1 MLGLAWHEG
10 EKIELFEGGGWGK
23 IVFID
28 QTK

>member
-10 EKIELFEGGGWGK
+10 EKIELFEGRGRK